1 MSLCINIQP
10 SAFFHLRRSPNITVS
25 HLFKLFL
32 LCWHRGKCSLQL
44 RHSLLWWLQAI
55 VKLLG
60 LSYRKAETGV
70 DMILL
75 QDMHVGIINTE
86 HLPDFCLAACCVYCN
101 AVCSSDFSD
110 TSMPIVWMWTLE
122 KTVKNRVNWF
132 HIRSPIRW
140 TKYKPLVINTL

>member
-1 MSLCINIQP
+1 MTLCINIQP
-10 SAFFHLRRSPNITVS
+10 SAVFHLRWSPNITVS

-44 RHSLLWWLQAI
+44 RHSLLWRLQAI

-60 LSYRKAETGV
+60 LGYTERQRRGLTWCWL
-70 DMILL
+70 LL
-75 QDMHVGIINTE
+75 QYMHLGNINTA

-122 KTVKNRVNWF
+122 KSNTESTDFISGHPSDGQN
-132 HIRSPIRW
+132 
-140 TKYKPLVINTL
+140 INL